1 MDVMHLRYFLA
12 VARELNFTRAAES
25 LHMSAPPLS
34 KRIKALESELDVRL
48 FDRSTHHTALTD
60 AGRALIPLAERVVA
74 DLDALPSAVRATQR
88 TDLRLA
94 VPDELTHAQRRRI
107 SAVADQVDETH
118 RVIISQ
124 MPSLE
129 MPEQLLGGEIDLAIS
144 HLPEHHPD
152 LVGTLLTTSRVVAV
166 VDASRFAAIDA
177 ITTADLRGMT
187 LVSGPRHWDLRYGP
201 YTRLLRDLGVLIDTS
216 HRYST
221 ITGMA
226 LMLRGGD
233 RFTLVPEETE
243 SMRAIDRSEFTLLPI
258 SDLAMR
264 MDTWAIRR
272 ADGNDLDAVVAAL
285 AVDA

>member
-1 MDVMHLRYFLA
+1 
-12 VARELNFTRAAES
+12 
-25 LHMSAPPLS
+25 
-34 KRIKALESELDVRL
+34 
-48 FDRSTHHTALTD
+48 
-60 AGRALIPLAERVVA
+60 
-74 DLDALPSAVRATQR
+74 
-88 TDLRLA
+88 
-94 VPDELTHAQRRRI
+94 
-107 SAVADQVDETH
+107 
-118 RVIISQ
+118 

-152 LVGTLLTTSRVVAV
+152 LVGTLLTSSRVVAV
-166 VDASRFAAIDA
+166 VDASRFAGAAA

-201 YTRLLRDLGVLIDTS
+201 YTRLLRDLGVLVDAS

-221 ITGMA
+221 ISGMA

-258 SDLAMR
+258 SDLAMP

-272 ADGNDLDAVVAAL
+272 ADSDDLDAVVAAL